1 MAWETLFL
9 TEGFAVGASGHTGIL
24 LMGAHKDV
32 VQRAVVLASAVIS
45 ALCDGALDALV
56 GMTVHDIFLLFLIS
70 PLGFPGPEQ
79 IYSPA
84 EIAFFG
90 EMWYFMHTNM
100 TYCQKEDFLWR

>member
-32 VQRAVVLASAVIS
+32 VQRAVVLASAVIG

-56 GMTVHDIFLLFLIS
+56 GMTVHSCFLLLFDYGNSMAWVRKSIQEINSKYCILT
-70 PLGFPGPEQ
+70 PLV
-79 IYSPA
+79 I
-84 EIAFFG
+84 
-90 EMWYFMHTNM
+90 
-100 TYCQKEDFLWR
+100 L